1 MVLLVCSGGKRQ
13 PQRTMG
19 LAAHVEVTRM
29 IKKSL
34 NINQLLAESARLPTM
49 PAVVAQVLAIPE
61 WDNVDLRAV
70 GEIISK
76 DVSLASKVL
85 RVVNSPFYGLPRE
98 ISSISQ
104 ALAMLGIRA
113 TRSLC
118 LSFSILNISP
128 RSKTSRFDY
137 SGFWMR
143 SLNTA
148 SAARELALAAK
159 LPTEEESFLAG
170 LLQNIGAMVLAQCV
184 PRLYV
189 RSLNKAQDKLSPKL
203 EIEREELGTDHVEV
217 AKLLF
222 ENWNLPPSLRVP
234 VLYHHEPEKAGNVD
248 EHTLLAIQV
257 QHLAGLIG
265 ECLYAVENGSG
276 TLRDLS
282 ETAAHYFDI
291 SPGEFAALLRRV
303 DSKVEETA
311 GVFEMTASRPDSY
324 ASLLQ
329 KANEALGNIATE
341 QERLVWELQA
351 SKAEAEKL
359 SQQLQAA
366 NNKLLE
372 EARKDP
378 LTDLANRRM
387 FQMLLTQELHRSQR
401 YHHAIALLFIDI
413 DDFKLLNDQYGH
425 LEGDRAL
432 KHLAEILEG
441 QVRAAD
447 VVARYGGEEFII
459 ALVETSESD
468 ARIVAERVRAA
479 IAAAPLVLADQHTQ
493 VQITASIGIAAWEP
507 PNEPTTVEALVEQ
520 ADSAMYQSKKA
531 GKNRV
536 SVWEPGS
543 K

>member
-1 MVLLVCSGGKRQ
+1 MRKAVDV
-13 PQRTMG
+13 
-19 LAAHVEVTRM
+19 
-29 IKKSL
+29 
-34 NINQLLAESARLPTM
+34 NQLLAKSDRLPTM
-49 PAVVAQVLAIPE
+49 PTVVCQLLAIPE
-61 WDNVDLRAV
+61 WDDVDLRAV

-76 DVSLASKVL
+76 DVSLVSKVL

-104 ALAMLGIRA
+104 ALAMLGVRA

-118 LSFSILNISP
+118 LSFSILHISP

-137 SGFWMR
+137 SRFWMR

-148 SAARELALAAK
+148 SAARELALVAG

-170 LLQNIGAMVLAQCV
+170 LLQNIGVMVLAQCV

-189 RSLNKAQDKLSPKL
+189 RTLNRAEDKLSPKL

-257 QHLAGLIG
+257 QHLGGLIG
-265 ECLYAVENGSG
+265 ECLYAAENGSG

-282 ETAAHYFDI
+282 EIAADYFDI
-291 SPGEFAALLRRV
+291 SPGEFGALLRRV
-303 DSKVEETA
+303 DGKVEETA
-311 GVFEMTASRPDSY
+311 GVFEMTSARPDSY
-324 ASLLQ
+324 AGLLQ
-329 KANEALGNIATE
+329 KANEALGDIASE
-341 QERLVWELQA
+341 QERLVWELEA

-366 NNKLLE
+366 NNKLLD

-387 FQMLLTQELHRSQR
+387 FEMLLNQELHRSQR
-401 YHHAIALLFIDI
+401 YHHPIALLFIDI
-413 DDFKLLNDQYGH
+413 DNFKLLNDHYGH
-425 LEGDRAL
+425 IEGDAAL
-432 KHLAEILEG
+432 KHIAQTLRN
-441 QVRAAD
+441 QMRAAD
-447 VVARYGGEEFII
+447 IVARYGGEEFVV
-459 ALVETSESD
+459 ALVETCESD
-468 ARIVAERVRAA
+468 AQIVAERVRGA
-479 IAAAPLVLADQHTQ
+479 IEAAPLVLADQDTR
-493 VQITASIGIAAWEP
+493 VQITASIGITAWEP
-507 PNEPTTVEALVEQ
+507 PNEPTTVEALVVK
-520 ADSAMYQSKKA
+520 ADHAMYQSKKA

-536 SVWEPGS
+536 SVWEPES
-543 K
+543 A